1 MNKFNNLFWKNKY
14 LKIRLLRHQ
23 MFIVHSGSIR
33 THPWPEYCE
42 VTSHNP
48 WLDNDCQI
56 KHFCDIWVF
65 DRYQGI
71 WWIWEVVRKLLLRSQ
86 CCLDAGAVIC
96 DVMIEYAVVIYHTI
110 QKYSTFLL
118 WNLWKKDHNI
128 HWDTE
133 HINLV
138 ESINIKWIHS
148 WKE

>member
-14 LKIRLLRHQ
+14 LKMRLLRYQ

-71 WWIWEVVRKLLLRSQ
+71 WWIWEVVRKLLLRLQ
-86 CCLDAGAVIC
+86 CCFGCRCCYTWCYDRVCSC
-96 DVMIEYAVVIYHTI
+96 DISHHPKIFNIFALELMKKRSQHTLR
-110 QKYSTFLL
+110 YRT
-118 WNLWKKDHNI
+118 H
-128 HWDTE
+128 
-133 HINLV
+133 
-138 ESINIKWIHS
+138 
-148 WKE
+148 